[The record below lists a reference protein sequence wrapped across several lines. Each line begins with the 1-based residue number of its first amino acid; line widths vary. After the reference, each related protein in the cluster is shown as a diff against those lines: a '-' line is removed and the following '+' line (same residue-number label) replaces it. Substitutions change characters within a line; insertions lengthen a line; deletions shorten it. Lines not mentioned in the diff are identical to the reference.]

1 MELSEDGQKVGTQ
14 SVVRLVGV
22 DSVCVCFFFKVG
34 FTTVDDE
41 TLGDTVLHLL
51 FRKSI
56 YASKI
61 TH

>member
-1 MELSEDGQKVGTQ
+1 MELSEDSQKVGTQ

-41 TLGDTVLHLL
+41 TLGEHGSTLVVSEEYL
-51 FRKSI
+51 RE
-56 YASKI
+56 
-61 TH
+61 